1 MVIGLEHHTEEL
13 IKKDLEYHLS
23 LEPTL
28 SQFLIYTP
36 IPGTPL
42 YECLDKEGR
51 ILKDLP
57 LYKIDGFTL
66 GFKHKNIDGETMKKL
81 QMYCFKNDY
90 EVLGPSAFRF
100 MRKNLKGYLRFR
112 DSDIPIQRVRA
123 EVYAANCKM
132 CYPLYDIGIKY
143 APNDKIAGMVADLRD
158 EVYYIFGKTNINHK
172 IMTGLAKIIARNYQ
186 HKVEKNKVTSQPK
199 LQRIIYDE
207 KSNPT
212 LIDYYNLKLN

>member
-1 MVIGLEHHTEEL
+1 
-13 IKKDLEYHLS
+13 
-23 LEPTL
+23 
-28 SQFLIYTP
+28 
-36 IPGTPL
+36 
-42 YECLDKEGR
+42 
-51 ILKDLP
+51 
-57 LYKIDGFTL
+57 
-66 GFKHKNIDGETMKKL
+66 MKKL
-81 QMYCFKNDY
+81 QMYCFKKDY

-112 DSDIPIQRVRA
+112 DSDIPIQRARA

-158 EVYYIFGKTNINHK
+158 EVYYIFGKPNINHK

-186 HKVEKNKVTSQPK
+186 HKVEKNKVTPQPK